1 MFNLDGFKFSSIFSM
16 TFNIVFLNQVD
27 ETGEII
33 ILSGCNRKVPWQFP
47 KQTTQCPSSRC
58 RKQFD
63 IRSDVIKHYKSMHA
77 MKSTLCFVCKKS
89 VSTRN
94 INDLRW
100 HCKKN
105 HPAIDFDEL
114 EQKIRQRNDNSS
126 SSSDGDLNR
135 SLARQKTMHVLC
147 K

>member
-47 KQTTQCPSSRC
+47 KQTTRCPSC
-58 RKQFD
+58 RERFD
-63 IRSDVIKHYKSMHA
+63 IRFDAIKHYKSKHA
-77 MKSTLCFVCKKS
+77 MRSTLCFVCKKS

-100 HCKKN
+100 HCRKY
-105 HPAIDFDEL
+105 HPAIDFDKL

-126 SSSDGDLNR
+126 SSSDGDMNR
-135 SLARQKTMHVLC
+135 SLARQKTMHLLC